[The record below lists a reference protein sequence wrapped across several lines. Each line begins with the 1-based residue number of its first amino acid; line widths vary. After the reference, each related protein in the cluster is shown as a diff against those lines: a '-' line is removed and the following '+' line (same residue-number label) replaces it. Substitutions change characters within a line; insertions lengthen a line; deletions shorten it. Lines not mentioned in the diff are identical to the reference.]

1 MTNWN
6 LWYLAGILAVLYFG
20 NSIFENVKES
30 VDKNTEI
37 LMRLRAE
44 AKAIGSQLQSD
55 EKEKALF
62 YKLQK
67 NQDVWAGTGCAQC
80 HTTLDNALPIRK
92 ITVSEAIQI
101 VRNGNERTLSAGM
114 PTYTARASRD
124 KNSITDADLKV
135 RLDALYTKE
144 FLDYAEAKNPPMSIN
159 ASGGG
164 SN

>member
-1 MTNWN
+1 MKNWN

-20 NSIFENVKES
+20 NSIFENIKES
-30 VDKNTEI
+30 VEKNTDT
-37 LMRLRAE
+37 LMKLRAE
-44 AKAIGSQLQSD
+44 AQAIGTQLQAD

-67 NQDVWAGTGCAQC
+67 NQDVWSGTGCAQC
-80 HTTLDNALPIRK
+80 HSTLENALPLRK
-92 ITVSEAIQI
+92 ISVSEAIQI
-101 VRNGNERTLSAGM
+101 VRNGNERTRAAGM

-144 FLDYAEAKNPPMSIN
+144 FLDYAEAKSMPM
-159 ASGGG
+159 G
-164 SN
+164 SR

>member
-1 MTNWN
+1 MKNWN
-6 LWYLAGILAVLYFG
+6 IWYLAGILAVLYFG
-20 NSIFENVKES
+20 NSIFENLKES
-30 VDKNTEI
+30 VEKNTDT
-37 LMRLRAE
+37 LMKLRAE
-44 AKAIGSQLQSD
+44 AQAIGTQLQSD

-80 HTTLDNALPIRK
+80 HSTLENSLPIRK
-92 ITVSEAIQI
+92 ISVSEATQI
-101 VRNGNERTLSAGM
+101 VRNGNERTRAAGM

-144 FLDYAEAKNPPMSIN
+144 FLDYAEAKSTPM
-159 ASGGG
+159 G
-164 SN
+164 SR

>member
-1 MTNWN
+1 MKNWN

-20 NSIFENVKES
+20 NSIFENIKES
-30 VDKNTEI
+30 VEKNTDT
-37 LMRLRAE
+37 LMKLRAE
-44 AKAIGSQLQSD
+44 AQAIGTQLQAD

-80 HTTLDNALPIRK
+80 HSTLENALPLRK
-92 ITVSEAIQI
+92 ISVSEAIQI
-101 VRNGNERTLSAGM
+101 VRNGNERTRAAGM

-144 FLDYAEAKNPPMSIN
+144 FLDYAEAKSQPM
-159 ASGGG
+159 G
-164 SN
+164 SR

>member
-1 MTNWN
+1 MKNWN
-6 LWYLAGILAVLYFG
+6 LWYLAGILAVIYFG
-20 NSIFENVKES
+20 NSMIES
-30 VDKNTEI
+30 VNAAINKNTDT
-37 LMRLRAE
+37 LMKLRAE
-44 AKAIGSQLQSD
+44 AQAIGTQLQSD

-80 HTTLDNALPIRK
+80 HSTLDNALPLHK
-92 ITVSEAIQI
+92 ISVSEAIQI
-101 VRNGNERTLSAGM
+101 VRNGNERTRAAGM

-144 FLDYAEAKNPPMSIN
+144 FLDYAQAKDP
-159 ASGGG
+159 AG
-164 SN
+164 SR

>member
-1 MTNWN
+1 MKNWN
-6 LWYLAGILAVLYFG
+6 IWFLAGILAVLYFG
-20 NSIFENVKES
+20 NSIFENIKES
-30 VDKNTEI
+30 VEKNTDT
-37 LMRLRAE
+37 LMKLRAE
-44 AKAIGSQLQSD
+44 AQAIGTQLQAD

-80 HTTLDNALPIRK
+80 HSTLENALPLRK
-92 ITVSEAIQI
+92 ISVSEAIQI
-101 VRNGNERTLSAGM
+101 VRNGNERTRAAGM

-144 FLDYAEAKNPPMSIN
+144 FLDYAEAKSMPM
-159 ASGGG
+159 G
-164 SN
+164 SR

>member
-1 MTNWN
+1 MKNWN

-20 NSIFENVKES
+20 NSIFENIKES
-30 VDKNTEI
+30 VEKNTDT
-37 LMRLRAE
+37 LMKLRAE
-44 AKAIGSQLQSD
+44 AQAIGTQLQAD

-67 NQDVWAGTGCAQC
+67 NQDVWSGTGCAQC
-80 HTTLDNALPIRK
+80 HSTLENALPLRK
-92 ITVSEAIQI
+92 ISVSEAIQI
-101 VRNGNERTLSAGM
+101 VRNGNERTRAAGM

-144 FLDYAEAKNPPMSIN
+144 FLDYAEAKSQPM
-159 ASGGG
+159 G
-164 SN
+164 SR

>member
-1 MTNWN
+1 MKNWN

-20 NSIFENVKES
+20 NSIFENIKES
-30 VDKNTEI
+30 VEKNTDT
-37 LMRLRAE
+37 LMKLRAE
-44 AKAIGSQLQSD
+44 AQAIGTQLQAD

-67 NQDVWAGTGCAQC
+67 NQDVWSGTGCAQC
-80 HTTLDNALPIRK
+80 HSTLENALPLRK
-92 ITVSEAIQI
+92 ISVSEAIQI
-101 VRNGNERTLSAGM
+101 VRNGNERTRAAGM

-144 FLDYAEAKNPPMSIN
+144 FLDYAEAKSIPM
-159 ASGGG
+159 G
-164 SN
+164 SR

>member
-1 MTNWN
+1 MKNWN
-6 LWYLAGILAVLYFG
+6 IWYLAGILAVLYFG
-20 NSIFENVKES
+20 NSIFENLKES
-30 VDKNTEI
+30 VEKNTDT
-37 LMRLRAE
+37 LMKLRAE
-44 AKAIGSQLQSD
+44 AQAIGTQLQSD

-80 HTTLDNALPIRK
+80 HSTLENSLPIRK
-92 ITVSEAIQI
+92 ISVSEAIQI
-101 VRNGNERTLSAGM
+101 VRNGNERTRAAGM

-144 FLDYAEAKNPPMSIN
+144 FLDYAEAKSTPM
-159 ASGGG
+159 G
-164 SN
+164 SR